1 MMTRKP
7 KLWSLTVGGH
17 AHTVTVCERRAGGN
31 LHLRYWETGTGKG
44 RHRWRSLG
52 HNDRKHGEEQAR
64 ELSGELLKAT
74 QATRS
79 PRVTVVELLARFE
92 QEVTEHKTA
101 QLAAEDR
108 RRIEMWQ
115 HFMGEREARAIDFP
129 TLDRFVRERRA
140 GTIKVPGHKLS
151 KNPSDTTIG
160 ADLIFLNTVL
170 NWATRV
176 MLPNGSRLLSEN
188 PVRGYDRPKN
198 RNPRQPVATYD
209 RFLLVRAKAESIDP
223 QKLFGYFLDLVEGLG
238 WRVSAICQLHASDID
253 RRTDEDAPFGRIRK
267 RAETDKE
274 NVDAWIPLSRDTR
287 AAVDGILERNPTI
300 GELPIFPAPK
310 TRIGDRPGAWTR
322 FHARNLLRRAEKA
335 ANVDE
340 LKGGD
345 FHPYRR
351 KWSTE
356 RKDLPAQDVA
366 LAGGWRDLRSL
377 ERSYQ
382 KADAQT
388 VLRVM
393 TEPRT
398 TRGKKRCLIWRS

>member
-1 MMTRKP
+1 MMARKP
-7 KLWSLTVGGH
+7 KLWSVTVGGH
-17 AHTVTVCERRAGGN
+17 YHTVTVCERRAGGN
-31 LHLRYWETGTGKG
+31 LHLRWWEADAKKG
-44 RHRWRSLG
+44 HHRWKSLG

-64 ELSGELLKAT
+64 ELSGELLNAT
-74 QATRS
+74 RATRS
-79 PRVTVVELLARFE
+79 PRVTVLELLARYE
-92 QEVTEHKTA
+92 EEVTAHRKPE
-101 QLAAEDR
+101 LAAEDR
-108 RRIEMWQ
+108 RRIETWQ
-115 HFMGEREARAIDFP
+115 HFMGDREARAIDFP
-129 TLDRFVRERRA
+129 ALDRFVRERRA
-140 GTIKVPGHKLS
+140 GSIKVPGHKLS
-151 KNPSDTTIG
+151 KKPSDTTIG

-170 NWATRV
+170 NWAGRV

-188 PVRGYDRPKN
+188 PIRGYDRPKN
-198 RNPRQPVATYD
+198 RNPKQPVATYD
-209 RFLLVRAKAESIDP
+209 RFLAVRAKAESADP
-223 QKLFGYFLDLVEGLG
+223 QRLFAYFLDLIEGLG
-238 WRVSAICQLHASDID
+238 WRVSAVCQLQASDID

-267 RAETDKE
+267 RAENDKE
-274 NVDAWIPLSRDTR
+274 NVDAWIPLSKDTR

-300 GELPIFPAPK
+300 GDLPLFPAPK
-310 TRIGDRPGAWTR
+310 TRKGDRPGPWTR

-335 ANVDE
+335 AE
-340 LKGGD
+340 LDALAGGD

-393 TEPRT
+393 TEPRKL
-398 TRGKKRCLIWRS
+398 REAKKGA